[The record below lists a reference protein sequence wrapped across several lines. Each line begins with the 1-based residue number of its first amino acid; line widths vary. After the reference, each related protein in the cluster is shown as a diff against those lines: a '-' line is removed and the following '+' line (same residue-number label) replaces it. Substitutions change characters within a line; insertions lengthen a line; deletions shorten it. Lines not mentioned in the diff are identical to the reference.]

1 MKKRLAP
8 ILGVALALVAA
19 APTQRNSTS
28 PVRPAALPLEK
39 ELVSYLA
46 HFLPYNPDSSIT
58 VVKSSEIIP
67 GFQAFQVQRKGK
79 YEKLN
84 TNDRVVYVS
93 EDGRRFFA
101 GEKVANTEP
110 GAVRGPSDL
119 SWLDSKFSNMFRSR
133 VRAALVPERDTMG
146 MKGVALTL
154 ETGYFQVRLP
164 GYVTPDGRYF
174 LQGTLWDFHTD
185 PRAERRH
192 RIDLSANRATGPAGA
207 TVQIVEYA
215 DMECAYCKYRGL
227 QMDRLL
233 ETNAGIVNVRRHYK
247 FFPLWMGHVWAMKA
261 ASAGECLFKLAGPAL
276 FEFKKA
282 VYARQESMTVS
293 GIDELVVTTAEAKG
307 VRADFLACYLQDDS
321 FSRVKKDI
329 EEGYRVNV
337 TSTPTYYVDGT
348 EISWT
353 EDKVMED
360 FLRTLFPKTKTID
373 YGK

>member
-1 MKKRLAP
+1 MKKRLAT
-8 ILGVALALVAA
+8 ILGVAVALVAA
-19 APTQRNSTS
+19 APTQRNATS

-39 ELVSYLA
+39 ELVSYLE

-110 GAVRGPSDL
+110 GAVRGSSDL

-133 VRAALVPERDTMG
+133 VRAVLVPERDTMG

-174 LQGTLWDFHTD
+174 L
-185 PRAERRH
+185 
-192 RIDLSANRATGPAGA
+192 
-207 TVQIVEYA
+207 
-215 DMECAYCKYRGL
+215 
-227 QMDRLL
+227 
-233 ETNAGIVNVRRHYK
+233 
-247 FFPLWMGHVWAMKA
+247 
-261 ASAGECLFKLAGPAL
+261 
-276 FEFKKA
+276 
-282 VYARQESMTVS
+282 
-293 GIDELVVTTAEAKG
+293 
-307 VRADFLACYLQDDS
+307 
-321 FSRVKKDI
+321 
-329 EEGYRVNV
+329 
-337 TSTPTYYVDGT
+337 
-348 EISWT
+348 
-353 EDKVMED
+353 
-360 FLRTLFPKTKTID
+360 
-373 YGK
+373 